1 MNIQRILTFS
11 FSTICF
17 IFLSGCMEK
26 DIPVTLSGELIDKG
40 IDEFTSTKDSTV
52 EIYLVSEEAI
62 DGELL
67 ARQ

>member
-1 MNIQRILTFS
+1 
-11 FSTICF
+11 
-17 IFLSGCMEK
+17 MEK

-40 IDEFTSTKDSTV
+40 ILMNSSSTKDSTV

-67 ARQ
+67 AKAMNVKWIGNCPSQGGHELTER